1 MIPCSNAVPTTF
13 QRPSDAFQR
22 GVRTLSPYPSGRWNA
37 SERPPVG
44 SGRTPSQG
52 HGLVVPK
59 ARRPRGVSF
68 PFRSEWRSRLLTE
81 RFMEFHPDVI
91 EVTDRVR
98 DLDDAKVAELAGSI
112 AAIGQIAPIV
122 VFSTELADRIILV
135 AGWR

>member
-1 MIPCSNAVPTTF
+1 
-13 QRPSDAFQR
+13 
-22 GVRTLSPYPSGRWNA
+22 
-37 SERPPVG
+37 
-44 SGRTPSQG
+44 
-52 HGLVVPK
+52 
-59 ARRPRGVSF
+59 
-68 PFRSEWRSRLLTE
+68 
-81 RFMEFHPDVI
+81 MEFHPDVI